1 MLWLLGI
8 VEYVASDE
16 LRLVGVVGGVGS
28 LLALADAIVR
38 VARHVIGHLRS
49 AQILDRAD
57 VELAVGCDLDDLV
70 LTALA
75 DLELIAEEP
84 NLVEIILDL
93 GRWQHDRD
101 HTHTHTPSSID
112 QGHAINATNLPI
124 DVVQAR
130 VYAGVAPTFC
140 SLQWRSS

>member
-101 HTHTHTPSSID
+101 HTYAHQVASIRV
-112 QGHAINATNLPI
+112 TRSMPPI
-124 DVVQAR
+124 
-130 VYAGVAPTFC
+130 
-140 SLQWRSS
+140 S

>member
-93 GRWQHDRD
+93 VRWQHDRD
-101 HTHTHTPSSID
+101 HTHTHTHQVASIRV
-112 QGHAINATNLPI
+112 TRSMPPI
-124 DVVQAR
+124 
-130 VYAGVAPTFC
+130 
-140 SLQWRSS
+140 SRSM